1 MSVVRITKLLKEFD
15 SIIAQGTKLPSE
27 TQEGIKALIKA
38 APKIKTGELRVADVV
53 EDEPIRKAVLKRISE
68 YAPSTKEYLGTGTR
82 EFALSQQTT
91 VRPTVEARKA
101 IKLESV
107 KKYLETNINA
117 LKKGKGNFENL
128 LNDVAIN
135 NLKISNFKT
144 YKKEANINLPKELK
158 PLFEYFNKFA
168 TSEKYKRMKGNIQFT
183 PKVVQELKKE
193 SLIMSHYATKS
204 PEEVVS
210 RFLFRSSTQPNSD
223 VVLLNPSQAGSWK
236 NMKYKIGGRKI
247 DFESIKKGMTE
258 NDPLFAEVKNAYD
271 YKKAVLSTKVMNP
284 KTSMLENLNKVS
296 YDVLGKNGSD
306 LFHMS
311 HIYDVA
317 RTPLS
322 FIQVTFGPYNRQ
334 MHHML
339 RGKKIPGGF
348 ESFLERTEAVNVAN
362 PFAPN
367 FIKKTPQVFA
377 EEAAIKLN
385 DFYKLQ
391 RKKKSVTFD
400 KFMKF
405 KKGGIVGLQNIKA

>member
-1 MSVVRITKLLKEFD
+1 MTTKVVGSLLKEFN
-15 SIIAQGTKLPSE
+15 SIVAKGTKLPKE
-27 TQEGIKALIKA
+27 TQEGITALIKA
-38 APKIKTGELRVADVV
+38 SPKIKTGEVKVADII
-53 EDEPIRKAVLKRISE
+53 EDNALKKAVLIRIE
-68 YAPSTKEYLGTGTR
+68 DYAPSTKEYLGQGTR

-91 VRPTVEARKA
+91 VRPTIEARKA

-135 NLKISNFKT
+135 NLKISNFRN
-144 YKKEANINLPKELK
+144 YKKEANVNLPKELK

-168 TSEKYKRMKGNIQFT
+168 TTEKYKRMKGSIEFT
-183 PKVVQELKKE
+183 PKVVKELKKE

-284 KTSMLENLNKVS
+284 KTGMLENLNKIS

-317 RTPLS
+317 RTPLN

-334 MHHML
+334 MHHIL
-339 RGKKIPGGF
+339 KGKKIPGGV

-367 FIKKTPQVFA
+367 FIKKTPQAFA
-377 EEAAIKLN
+377 EEAALKLN
-385 DFYKLQ
+385 EFYKLKK
-391 RKKKSVTFD
+391 KKKSVTFD

-405 KKGGIVGLQNIKA
+405 NKGGIVGLQNIKA